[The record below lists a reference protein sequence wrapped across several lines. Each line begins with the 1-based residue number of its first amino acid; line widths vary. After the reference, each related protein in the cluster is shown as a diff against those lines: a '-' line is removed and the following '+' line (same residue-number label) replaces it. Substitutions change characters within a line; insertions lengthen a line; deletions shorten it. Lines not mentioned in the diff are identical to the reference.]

1 MIAIVIPCF
10 NEEKRFNLDY
20 WEKLLQSQNSSQWL
34 FVNDGSTDATLEILQ
49 SLNNINVEIL
59 NIDKN
64 VGKGEA
70 IRIGFLHLAKKTNP
84 PSLLG
89 FIDCDGAFE
98 IQDIEHMIE
107 LSTQLIDQ
115 EFKYDMFLPSRVSLA
130 GRFIKRSKLRHY
142 LGRIIVSYLCLGWNS
157 APYDTQ
163 CGFKIFKLDNNFKKV
178 IASNFQSRWFF
189 DIEII
194 LYLIKLGSNRIW
206 EEPLN
211 YWKDISGSKINFYQ
225 YYSIARDIFYIK
237 RFIRHSIRS
246 GLN

>member
-1 MIAIVIPCF
+1 MIAFVIPCF

-20 WEKLLQSQNSSQWL
+20 WERLLQLQSNSYWL
-34 FVNDGSTDATLEILQ
+34 FVNDGSTDATLEVLQ
-49 SLNNINVEIL
+49 SLNHANVEIL

-70 IRIGFLHLAKKTNP
+70 IRIGFSHLARKTNP
-84 PSLLG
+84 PTRLG

-98 IQDIEHMIE
+98 IQEIANLIQ
-107 LSTQLIDQ
+107 LSAQLIDR
-115 EFKYDMFLPSRVSLA
+115 EFGYDVFLPSRVSLA
-130 GRFIKRSKLRHY
+130 GRFIKRSKMRHY

-163 CGFKIFKLDNNFKKV
+163 CGFKIFKFDNNFKKV
-178 IASNFQSRWFF
+178 IASKFQSRWFF

-194 LYLIKLGSNRIW
+194 LYLIKLGSDRIW

-211 YWKDISGSKINFYQ
+211 HWTDISGSKINFYQ
-225 YYSIARDIFYIK
+225 YNSIVRDIFYIK
-237 RFIRHSIRS
+237 RLIRNSIRA